1 MRRAGIV
8 TLSVGVI
15 VVGLVGWSV
24 SLAVGDEDQQRIV
37 GSSSTV
43 VTTVVSP
50 TSPTSTTSP
59 SLVNGFSRA
68 WSEIETLRNLVSDLD
83 ILAYGDISPVYEYVA
98 SNPNEWSTPM
108 GALCWGD
115 FELSRTVSMV
125 AYRNYLDEII
135 SPEVIRLFGLSQE
148 EVPVEDNGPA
158 RTAAVISALD
168 ARVPNGNAVSTT
180 SATSAST
187 STAETITTTV
197 PTATDDYVDDL
208 RYFHRISGSGTE
220 WLNAVETVAS
230 EEWRAAVFV
239 GDTLPPAVLRYA
251 DALAGLARRELG
263 RTDPLIMVV
272 ELGPVTG
279 GDDYWAFVDAAKRD
293 PNCLRAELNNRP
305 AEELILP
312 TTPSTTIRTGTVTLG
327 GANLDGVLV
336 ARESGISTGYSRLEN
351 VGTLSDTTFR
361 YNNTNYEVERLLWW
375 PNGTIRLDTYPDGL
389 DAMLAD
395 DAWLVIAETGGSGE
409 HAWRVGDARHLGGGA
424 EFVWDTTFVPETES
438 TYSVELRVGVP
449 GIPQNVTLSGTTITW
464 TAAAEGPA
472 AEKYFLWVRPKTPG
486 PTTNWFY
493 KVATNGAA
501 TSFPMGGMPAFLG
514 TEYTVLVRAYNSAGY
529 SPWSELATFT
539 TPTSSS

>member
-1 MRRAGIV
+1 M
-8 TLSVGVI
+8 
-15 VVGLVGWSV
+15 
-24 SLAVGDEDQQRIV
+24 
-37 GSSSTV
+37 
-43 VTTVVSP
+43 
-50 TSPTSTTSP
+50 
-59 SLVNGFSRA
+59 
-68 WSEIETLRNLVSDLD
+68 SDLD
-83 ILAYGDISPVYEYVA
+83 ILVHGDISPVYEYIA

-115 FELSRTVSMV
+115 FEISRTVSMV

-148 EVPVEDNGPA
+148 EVPVEDNGLA

-197 PTATDDYVDDL
+197 PTATDEYVDDL

-272 ELGPVTG
+272 EVGPVTG

-293 PNCLRAELNNRP
+293 PNCLRAELDNRP

-312 TTPSTTIRTGTVTLG
+312 TTTSTTIRTGTVTLG

-361 YNNTNYEVERLLWW
+361 YNSTNYEVERLLWW
-375 PNGTIRLDTYPDGL
+375 PNGTIRLDTYPNGL
-389 DAMLAD
+389 DAAVGD
-395 DAWLVIAETGGSGE
+395 DALLVITPLVDPATEYVWDTGDAEHLGSG
-409 HAWRVGDARHLGGGA
+409 AD
-424 EFVWDTTFVPETES
+424 FVWDTDFVPETGRL
-438 TYSVELRVGVP
+438 YGVELRIGVP
-449 GIPQNVTLSGTTITW
+449 GVPQNVDLSEALITWDAPLGGPTVGAYYVWVRSTLSDGTVESFYNVPTLDAERFYDITHV
-464 TAAAEGPA
+464 ARLFGE
-472 AEKYFLWVRPKTPG
+472 EFIVQVR
-486 PTTNWFY
+486 
-493 KVATNGAA
+493 
-501 TSFPMGGMPAFLG
+501 SH
-514 TEYTVLVRAYNSAGY
+514 NSAGY
-529 SPWSELATFT
+529 SPWTEVATFT
-539 TPTSSS
+539 TPTSTTTST